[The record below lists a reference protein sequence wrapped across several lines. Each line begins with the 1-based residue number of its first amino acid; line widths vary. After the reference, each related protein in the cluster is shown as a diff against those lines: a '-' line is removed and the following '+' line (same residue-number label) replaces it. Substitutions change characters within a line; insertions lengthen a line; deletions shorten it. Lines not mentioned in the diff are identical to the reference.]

1 MADSTA
7 PLEVSVPV
15 YTVAV
20 RELCEFAAK
29 RGDLDLRFT
38 PSPTSQQGIEG
49 HAKVTARRGAH
60 YQREVRLES
69 RYQTLRVRGRADGY
83 DTQKN
88 ELEEIKTYR
97 GRLERIPE
105 NHRALHWA
113 QLKVYGAQLCAERA
127 LAEIRLTLV
136 YFEVDRDHETPIS
149 EYYCAED
156 LKLFLEGICETFL
169 RWSDAELVHQSVRNQ
184 ALAQM
189 AFPHAEFHSG
199 QRQMAETVYRAC
211 RDNQALL
218 IEAPTGIGKSIGT
231 LFPALKSLSASHLE
245 KVFYLTA
252 KTSGR
257 KQAIEAVAS
266 LQRKNPV
273 IPLRLLELVARE
285 KACEHPDKACH
296 GDSCPLARGFYDR
309 LPAAREE
316 AVMQSDLTQA
326 SVRAVALRHEIC
338 PYYLS
343 QDLVRWSDVIVGDYN
358 YYFDQSAL
366 LHGFTLINEWRV
378 ALLIDEAHNLI
389 ERGRGMYSATFEQ
402 WKLQSLIK
410 QVIPSIKPSLKRLQ
424 SVWSKLSRD
433 QVADYQICAG
443 IPKQFT
449 EVLIKTMKVIGEA
462 LADEPATPQLT
473 LQEFYFEGLN
483 FLRMAE
489 AFGDHSFFDIS
500 FSMPPSGPRRKSTT
514 LCIRN
519 VVPAPFL
526 APRIAAAQ
534 ATVAFSA
541 TLQPHHFYKDMIGLP
556 ADTKMMDVASPFT
569 QSQLNVKTVREVST
583 RYRDRAAS
591 IMPIVELIGSHYSK
605 KPGNYLTYFSSFE
618 YLRKVAEAFAQRYPD
633 IPIHLQQPRMSEV
646 ERSEFL
652 QRFDVPGGKIGFA
665 VLGGVFSEGID
676 LPGDRL
682 IGVFVATLGM
692 PQVNP
697 TNEAMRMR
705 MDQLFGR
712 GYDYVY
718 LYPGLQKVV
727 QAAGRVIRT
736 TEDQG
741 DLFLIDDR
749 FTHGEVRQLLPTW
762 WQQDRL
768 R

>member
-7 PLEVSVPV
+7 PIEAPAPV

-49 HAKVTARRGAH
+49 HSKVTSRRGAH

-69 RYQTLRVRGRADGY
+69 RYQTLKVRGRADGY
-83 DTQKN
+83 DSQKN

-97 GRLERIPE
+97 GRLDRIAE
-105 NHRALHWA
+105 NHRVLHWA
-113 QLKVYGAQLCAERA
+113 QLKVYGAQLCAERS
-127 LAEIRLTLV
+127 LEEIRLTLV
-136 YFEVDRDHETPIS
+136 YFEVDREHETPIS
-149 EYYCAED
+149 ENYRAED
-156 LKLFLEGICETFL
+156 LKVFLEGICETFL
-169 RWSDAELVHQSVRNQ
+169 RWSDAELAHQASRNQ
-184 ALAQM
+184 ALAEM
-189 AFPHAEFHSG
+189 MFPHADFHAG

-231 LFPALKSLSASHLE
+231 LFPALKSLSAGHLD

-266 LQRKNPV
+266 LQRKNPA

-285 KACEHPDKACH
+285 KSCEHPDKACH

-309 LPAAREE
+309 LPAARME
-316 AVMQSDLTQA
+316 AAKQSDLTQA
-326 SVRAVALRHEIC
+326 SVRAIALQHQIC

-343 QDLVRWSDVIVGDYN
+343 QDLVRWSDVVVGDYN

-378 ALLIDEAHNLI
+378 ALLVDEAHNLI

-402 WKLQSLIK
+402 WKLQALKKHASS
-410 QVIPSIKPSLKRLQ
+410 SIKPSLNRLQ
-424 SVWSKLSRD
+424 RIWSSLSRD
-433 QVADYQICAG
+433 QIAEYQIYAG

-449 EVLIKTMKVIGEA
+449 EALIKTMKVIGET
-462 LADEPATPQLT
+462 LAEEPATPQT
-473 LQEFYFEGLN
+473 PLQEFYFEGLN

-500 FSMPPSGPRRKSTT
+500 FSATFSAQQRKSTT

-526 APRIAAAQ
+526 APRIAEAKAA
-534 ATVAFSA
+534 VVFSA

-556 ADTKMMDVASPFT
+556 ADAKTMDVSSPFNR
-569 QSQLNVKTVREVST
+569 SQLNVETVRNIST
-583 RYRDRAAS
+583 RFRDREAS
-591 IMPIVELIGSHYSK
+591 IMPMVERMGAHYIK
-605 KPGNYLTYFSSFE
+605 NPGNYLAYFSSFE
-618 YLRKVAEAFAQRYPD
+618 YLRKVSAAFAQRYPD
-633 IPIHLQQPRMSEV
+633 IPIHLQAPRMSED
-646 ERSEFL
+646 ERAKFL
-652 QRFDVPGGKIGFA
+652 RNFDQADGHIGFA

-676 LPGDRL
+676 LPGKRL

-697 TNEAMRMR
+697 INEAMRMR
-705 MDQLFGR
+705 MDQLFGS

-736 TEDQG
+736 TNDEG
-741 DLFLIDDR
+741 DLLLFDDR
-749 FTHGEVRQLLPTW
+749 FAHGKVRNLLPAW
-762 WQQDRL
+762 WR
-768 R
+768 